1 MNELT
6 VRHVTKQFGNLIAVN
21 DVSFTMKSGIYG
33 LIGPNGAG
41 KSTLIK
47 LLSTLL
53 KQNSG
58 DILYNGQDI
67 VKLGKEYRSLIGVM
81 PQNQKGYENFSAN
94 QFLYYMA
101 TLKNISKQEADK
113 RIKQLALQVGLEN
126 DLDKKIKTYSGGMR
140 QRLMFIQALLNDP
153 KILILDE
160 PTAGLDPY
168 ERIRLRNYISSIS
181 ENKIIIIATHVM
193 QDIETIANGIMFLNK
208 GKLIYNG
215 DTIHLMQQLQGKMFE
230 AYVLDNELEV
240 FQNKYKITSSI
251 RTEKGIY
258 IRYIDKDANT
268 ANEVVPS
275 LEDAY
280 LYYFNQ

>member
-251 RTEKGIY
+251 RTDKGIY